1 MLNKEKE
8 EKCKERRKGGKYGK
22 EKDKKEVWKG
32 GKEAKKWKGRVEEKK
47 MEEERIK

>member
-8 EKCKERRKGGKYGK
+8 EKCKERRKRGKYGK

-32 GKEAKKWKGRVEEKK
+32 GKEAKKWEGEREENGMKTS
-47 MEEERIK
+47 ER